1 MALPMPVA
9 SRMQPRKTKI
19 GTDSRMMLDMP
30 SSMRP
35 IITKIGTRVLKA
47 RKASVPMPKQK
58 AIGTPMT
65 RHSGD
70 DADEEDE
77 NVDVAEPQ
85 QRGRQKP
92 ERAGNGGDDE
102 HAGHDEVAQGRCP
115 HRLAPRRSQHGE
127 NAERRWPRRG
137 SCWECSRAGGG
148 DVPFLL
154 HILDGRLQHDEQE
167 RRQIRTRPRVW
178 MKPWRSPGNIP
189 RNSVSLRCSFRS
201 MAMAE
206 PSMASQRN
214 EIEATSSIQTT
225 G

>member
-19 GTDSRMMLDMP
+19 GTDRRMMLDMP

-65 RHSGD
+65 RHSATTPTRKMRMLMLPSRSSAGD
-70 DADEEDE
+70 RSQNAPARAATSTTDKTRSRR
-77 NVDVAEPQ
+77 VDVFTACATMKLSMAKMPNAMAATRKLLGMLRAAEVTYHSSSTYST
-85 QRGRQKP
+85 
-92 ERAGNGGDDE
+92 AGCSMTSRN
-102 HAGHDEVAQGRCP
+102 VA
-115 HRLAPRRSQHGE
+115 
-127 NAERRWPRRG
+127 
-137 SCWECSRAGGG
+137 
-148 DVPFLL
+148 V
-154 HILDGRLQHDEQE
+154 
-167 RRQIRTRPRVW
+167 RTRPRVW
-178 MKPWRSPGNIP
+178 MKPWILRGNIP

-201 MAMAE
+201 MAMAA

-214 EIEATSSIQTT
+214 EIEAASSIQTT